1 MSALGTCD
9 HAVGTD
15 NDVTV
20 KVYVN
25 LKRCKDHEIQLIDIS
40 ALVERVRILGRRDL
54 EVVRICLD
62 GLDGTL
68 IEILGINELVYEAF
82 RQQLTHR
89 SCDSAEAKSHMDASL
104 FHDLSEGDRGG
115 DGSSADTC
123 LVGETFL
130 KIWGVDNKLCAVIRH
145 HDLSDIRC
153 RFCSTCRN
161 LCRISNLIY
170 DTNVIHIYHGD
181 ACRNVR
187 ERNEAVCH
195 GNNLICILGI
205 DHRVG

>member
-1 MSALGTCD
+1 M
-9 HAVGTD
+9 
-15 NDVTV
+15 
-20 KVYVN
+20 
-25 LKRCKDHEIQLIDIS
+25 
-40 ALVERVRILGRRDL
+40 
-54 EVVRICLD
+54 VRICLD

-68 IEILGINELVYEAF
+68 IEILGINELVYETF
-82 RQQLTHR
+82 RQQITHR
-89 SCDSAEAKSHMDASL
+89 SGDTAETKSHMDASL
-104 FHDLSEGDRGG
+104 FHDLSKGDRGG

-123 LVGETFL
+123 LVGEAFL
-130 KIWGVDNKLCAVIRH
+130 KIWGVDNKLCAVICH
-145 HDLSDIRC
+145 HDLSDIRR
-153 RFCSTCRN
+153 RFCSTCRD

-187 ERNEAVCH
+187 ERNETVCH